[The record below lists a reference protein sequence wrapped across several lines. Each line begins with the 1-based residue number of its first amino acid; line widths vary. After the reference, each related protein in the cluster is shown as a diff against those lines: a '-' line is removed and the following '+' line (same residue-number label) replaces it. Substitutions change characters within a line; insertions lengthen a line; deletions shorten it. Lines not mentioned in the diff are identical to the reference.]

1 MDLFSI
7 PGVPSTKDQDKNI
20 LNKTV
25 KKAPKVVAKAGMS
38 LQERITRIK
47 NSVEEHLG
55 EYKEKYECI
64 RDEVE
69 LKVYIDNCIQNGIVA
84 LDTETTR
91 LESNV
96 R

>member
-1 MDLFSI
+1 MDLFDI
-7 PGVPSTKDQDKNI
+7 PGIVSTKEKDKNI
-20 LNKTV
+20 LNKTT
-25 KKAPKVVAKAGMS
+25 KKASKVISKVGIS
-38 LQERITRIK
+38 LQERISKIK

-64 RDEVE
+64 RDEVK
-69 LKVYIDNCIQNGIVA
+69 LKVYIDQCIDNGIVA

-91 LESNV
+91 IKSYV